1 VARQST
7 QPNGSRAPSP
17 RRPKKASGKRK
28 SPKDLD
34 GDGTAPVREYRTYS
48 EHEGDPGPDPD
59 VLLDVPLL
67 KVDSI
72 HLELD
77 DLDAHVALKAQVLD
91 LVTLTVGIDA
101 HLGKVRLD
109 IEGVEAQAMLK
120 VRLDHVTAII
130 DRVLTTIDRNPE
142 LIESLGGAVEDLGV
156 HAGHALNEIGGA
168 VEHIG
173 KGLEG
178 AVNEVGEGAGQA
190 VSQIGEGAGQAVN
203 QIGGGAGQAV
213 GQVGDGLGRTTRK
226 LVVRRGVRKLVT
238 GAGKTV
244 LKAIKTVG
252 SDVKKVGHAATHGAK
267 ELST

>member
-1 VARQST
+1 
-7 QPNGSRAPSP
+7 
-17 RRPKKASGKRK
+17 
-28 SPKDLD
+28 
-34 GDGTAPVREYRTYS
+34 
-48 EHEGDPGPDPD
+48 

-91 LVTLTVGIDA
+91 LVKLTVGVDA

-168 VEHIG
+168 VQHIG

-190 VSQIGEGAGQAVN
+190 VS

-244 LKAIKTVG
+244 VKAIKTAG
-252 SDVKKVGHAATHGAK
+252 SDVKKVGHAATHEAK
-267 ELST
+267 QLRERRDRRAERHAAPEIPPETENEHTTQELST